1 MERCEWAGSDELMIN
16 YHDHEWGVPVHDDRL
31 LFEFLTL
38 EGAQAGLSW
47 ITILRKREHYRAA
60 LYDFELDKV
69 AGFSYSEIEELLD
82 NPSIVRNR
90 GKMKSTVSNARR
102 VLEIQREYGSF
113 NEYIWSFTNG
123 KPVQNY
129 WKSHNQI
136 PLHTAQSCKMS
147 KDMKKRGFRFVGPT
161 ICYSFMQA
169 VGMVNDHTVNCFRH
183 MEISRMNMEISI
195 MDGQVA
201 YLPCIEKNI

>member
-1 MERCEWAGSDELMIN
+1 MERCKWAGSDELMIN
-16 YHDHEWGVPVHDDRL
+16 YHDNEWGVPVHDDRL

-60 LYDFELDKV
+60 LYNLEPKKV
-69 AGFSYSEIEELLD
+69 AGCSYSEIKEMLN

-90 GKMKSTVSNARR
+90 GKIESTVSNAKAI
-102 VLEIQREYGSF
+102 LELQREYGSF

-123 KPVQNY
+123 KPIQNY
-129 WKSHNQI
+129 WKSHVEI
-136 PLHTAQSCKMS
+136 PLHTAESSNMS
-147 KDMKKRGFRFVGPT
+147 KDMKKRGFKFVGPT

-183 MEISRMNMEISI
+183 MQICKQN
-195 MDGQVA
+195 GGA
-201 YLPCIEKNI
+201 GCPPGLN